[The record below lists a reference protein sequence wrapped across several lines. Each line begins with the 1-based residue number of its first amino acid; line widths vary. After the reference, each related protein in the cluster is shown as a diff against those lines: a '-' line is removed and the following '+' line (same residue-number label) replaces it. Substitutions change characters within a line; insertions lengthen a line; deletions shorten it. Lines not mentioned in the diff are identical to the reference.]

1 VSSTAQ
7 KWLLGCGIG
16 CGVVIFLIAMT
27 IGGGVW
33 FARGLKGRFDTA
45 ASKGTELAT
54 RFGEPEDWTPPA
66 DGAEPAARVE
76 AFLAVRDSLRETQ
89 ARFAETF
96 DAFRRV
102 SDKQQPR
109 RFGDVL
115 RAARGGMSIAPL
127 LGEFYSRRNSAL
139 NSVGMGMG
147 EYTYIY
153 ALGYYGCLGKS
164 PDAGPKNFHYDN
176 DDRDRGRDIRPRLH
190 RQLLAHLRNQLV
202 AVEAMPAA
210 VVAAWR
216 DTLAAEIA
224 RLERDDRR
232 LPWEEGLPP
241 AIAAA
246 FAPYRERLE
255 MTWSDASNVLELT
268 EAKRDDHSLT
278 IEN

>member
-1 VSSTAQ
+1 MSSTAQ
-7 KWLLGCGIG
+7 KWLLGCGLG
-16 CGVVIFLIAMT
+16 CGVVIFLIVMV

-33 FARGLKGRFDTA
+33 FVRGLKGRFDTA
-45 ASKGTELAT
+45 ASKGTELTT

-76 AFLAVRDSLRETQ
+76 AFLAVRDSLRETH

-153 ALGYYGCLGKS
+153 ALGYYGFLGKS
-164 PDAGPKNFHYDN
+164 PDAGPKNLHVDG
-176 DDRDRGRDIRPRLH
+176 DAGDHGRGRDIRPRLH
-190 RQLLAHLRNQLV
+190 RQLLAQLRNQLDAV
-202 AVEAMPAA
+202 AVATA
-210 VVAAWR
+210 VAAWR
-216 DTLAAEIA
+216 DTLTAEVA
-224 RLERDDRR
+224 RLERDDRC

-241 AIAAA
+241 AIEAA

-255 MTWSDASNVLELT
+255 ATWSEASNVFEL
-268 EAKRDDHSLT
+268 AGARGDDHSLS

>member
-1 VSSTAQ
+1 MSSTAQ

-16 CGVVIFLIAMT
+16 CGVVVLLIAMV

-45 ASKGTELAT
+45 TSRGTELST

-66 DGAEPAARVE
+66 DGAPAAARIE
-76 AFLAVRDSLRETQ
+76 SFLAVRDSLRETH

-102 SDKQQPR
+102 GDKQQAR
-109 RFGDVL
+109 RFGDIL
-115 RAARGGMSIAPL
+115 RAVRGGMSIAPL
-127 LGEFYSRRNSAL
+127 LGDLFGRRNSAL

-147 EYTYIY
+147 EYSYIY
-153 ALGYYGCLGKS
+153 ALGYYGFLGKS
-164 PDAGPKNFHYDN
+164 PDAGPKNIHVDADA
-176 DDRDRGRDIRPRLH
+176 DDHDRGRDVRPRLH
-190 RQLLAHLRNQLV
+190 RQLLAQLRNQLAAV
-202 AVEAMPAA
+202 AATPAA
-210 VVAAWR
+210 AAWR
-216 DTLAAEIA
+216 DTLTAEIA

-246 FAPYRERLE
+246 FAPFRERLE
-255 MTWSDASNVLELT
+255 AAWSEDSNVFELAV
-268 EAKRDDHSLT
+268 AKQEGHSLT
-278 IEN
+278 VEQ

>member
-16 CGVVIFLIAMT
+16 CGVVILLIAMV

-33 FARGLKGRFDTA
+33 FARGLKGRFESA
-45 ASKGTELAT
+45 ASRGTELAT

-66 DGAEPAARVE
+66 DGAVPAARIE
-76 AFLAVRDSLRETQ
+76 SFLAVRDSLRETH

-102 SDKQQPR
+102 SDKQRVR

-115 RAARGGMSIAPL
+115 RAVRGGMSMAPL
-127 LGEFYSRRNSAL
+127 LGEFYGRRNSAL

-147 EYTYIY
+147 EYVYIY
-153 ALGYYGCLGKS
+153 ALGYYGFLGKS
-164 PDAGPKNFHYDN
+164 PDAGPKNLDYN
-176 DDRDRGRDIRPRLH
+176 DDHDRDRGRDIRPRLH
-190 RQLLAHLRNQLV
+190 RQLLAQLRNQLAAV
-202 AVEAMPAA
+202 AATPAA
-210 VVAAWR
+210 AAWH
-216 DTLAAEIA
+216 DTLAAEVA

-255 MTWSDASNVLELT
+255 ATWSDASNIFELT
-268 EAKRDDHSLT
+268 GAKGDGHSLT